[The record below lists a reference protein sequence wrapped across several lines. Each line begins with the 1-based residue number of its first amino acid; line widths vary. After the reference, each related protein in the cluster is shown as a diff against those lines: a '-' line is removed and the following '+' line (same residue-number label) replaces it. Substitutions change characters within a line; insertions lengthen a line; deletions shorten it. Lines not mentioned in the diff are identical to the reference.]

1 MKKLNIFFICMLL
14 FLNMTSV
21 LASSGDLEIA
31 ITSGEENTL
40 LENSFEL
47 LENIAR
53 RKYNDSR

>member
-1 MKKLNIFFICMLL
+1 MKKFNIFFICMLL

-21 LASSGDLEIA
+21 LASSGDLEVTFA
-31 ITSGEENTL
+31 SGEENTL
-40 LENSFEL
+40 GNGFEL